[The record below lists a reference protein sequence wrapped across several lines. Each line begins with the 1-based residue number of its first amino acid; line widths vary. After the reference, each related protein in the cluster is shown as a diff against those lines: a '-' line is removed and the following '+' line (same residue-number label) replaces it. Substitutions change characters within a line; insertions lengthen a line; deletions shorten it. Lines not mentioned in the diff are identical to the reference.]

1 MPLVK
6 RTIEPTHIS
15 RVVVEKDTHND
26 LECVS
31 NSTLANM
38 IRQLSSLSA
47 HAEDLFTELHHETC
61 YCFSRMAQLNER
73 VDRLKLKIT
82 QLNHTVEEGN
92 IMIFLWDCYRNRQT
106 HAPSD
111 SVQFYVI

>member
-6 RTIEPTHIS
+6 RTVEPQHIS
-15 RVVVEKDTHND
+15 RVVVETNISND
-26 LECVS
+26 LEYVS

-47 HAEDLFTELHHETC
+47 HAEDLFTELYRETC
-61 YCFSRMAQLNER
+61 ESFSRLSELNDR
-73 VDRLKLKIT
+73 VGRLKVKIT

-92 IMIFLWDCYRNRQT
+92 VALFALACCKRC
-106 HAPSD
+106 
-111 SVQFYVI
+111 